1 MYNIEEQKRIETIE
15 FLVSIIEELMVRR
28 KGITTLQEIKTI
40 KEALEIAQRTMH
52 EMVRAELDNAS

>member
-28 KGITTLQEIKTI
+28 KGITTLQEIRTI